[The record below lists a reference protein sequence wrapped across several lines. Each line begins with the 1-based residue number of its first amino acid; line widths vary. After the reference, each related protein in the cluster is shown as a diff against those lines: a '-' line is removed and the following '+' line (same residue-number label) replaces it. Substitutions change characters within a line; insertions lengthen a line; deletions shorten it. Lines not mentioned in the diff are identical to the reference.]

1 MLVVHNTLTGAKET
15 FRPLEPGK
23 VRMYACGITVYDYL
37 HVGHARSLVVF
48 DTLARYL
55 RWSGYD
61 VTFVRNITDIDD
73 KIIQRAAKNREPIDA
88 LTERFIRYMREDCE
102 AIGVLPADHEP
113 RATEHLPAIVAM
125 IERLVQRGHAYV
137 GGNGDVYYR
146 VGSFADY
153 GKLSGRRLADL
164 RVGARVEVDEAK
176 DDPLDFVLWKA
187 TKPGQPSWPSP
198 WGPGRPGWHIECSA
212 MSVEILGG
220 HFDLH
225 GGGQDLI
232 FPHHENEIAQT
243 CGATGEPFV
252 NYWLHNGF
260 VRIDEEKMSKSL
272 GNFFTIRTVLE
283 TYPAEALR
291 YFVLSSHYRSP
302 LNYSDAN
309 LDQARTSLARLYTA
323 LRGVAPAA
331 RADAGAMERF
341 RAVMDDDLNT
351 AEALAL
357 LQELAGELNRARAA
371 QDDARTGVLAATLTA
386 IGGVLGLLQAD
397 ADAWLKSGGM
407 PRGLPAGTEQEA
419 AALADAAIEARISE
433 RNLARARKDFAEADR
448 IRDDLAA
455 QGVVL
460 EDGPSGTTWRRA

>member
-1 MLVVHNTLTGAKET
+1 
-15 FRPLEPGK
+15 
-23 VRMYACGITVYDYL
+23 
-37 HVGHARSLVVF
+37 
-48 DTLARYL
+48 
-55 RWSGYD
+55 
-61 VTFVRNITDIDD
+61 
-73 KIIQRAAKNREPIDA
+73 
-88 LTERFIRYMREDCE
+88 
-102 AIGVLPADHEP
+102 
-113 RATEHLPAIVAM
+113 
-125 IERLVQRGHAYV
+125 
-137 GGNGDVYYR
+137 
-146 VGSFADY
+146 
-153 GKLSGRRLADL
+153 
-164 RVGARVEVDEAK
+164 
-176 DDPLDFVLWKA
+176 
-187 TKPGQPSWPSP
+187 
-198 WGPGRPGWHIECSA
+198 
-212 MSVEILGG
+212 
-220 HFDLH
+220 
-225 GGGQDLI
+225 
-232 FPHHENEIAQT
+232 
-243 CGATGEPFV
+243 
-252 NYWLHNGF
+252 

-371 QDDARTGVLAATLTA
+371 QDDARAAVLAATLTA
-386 IGGVLGLLQAD
+386 IGGVLGLLQAE

-419 AALADAAIEARISE
+419 GALADAAIEARISE

-448 IRDDLAA
+448 IRDELAA

-460 EDGPSGTTWRRA
+460 EDGPSGTTWRRS